1 MISPER
7 HDALRQSWLKL
18 LARYDVTPAS
28 ASPPFEL
35 LVAAYSAPDRH
46 YHTLDHLDEMFRVAG
61 RLSTIT
67 DDTGPLHLAI
77 WFHDVVYDSRAKDN
91 EPRSADLAV
100 DLLGPIGVPASTLEK
115 VVRLIRVTAHR
126 PDDPP
131 PGDRDTAILLD
142 ADLAILGS
150 PEDRYTRYAADIRQE
165 YAWVP
170 DVDYREGRSA
180 VLEAFLR
187 RPRIY
192 SHDLLFQEIE
202 TRARANMRAEVASL
216 RGSA

>member
-7 HDALRQSWLKL
+7 HNALRQSWVKL
-18 LARYDVTPAS
+18 LARYAVTPA
-28 ASPPFEL
+28 AAAPPFDL
-35 LVAAYSAPDRH
+35 LSAAYSAPDRH
-46 YHTLDHLDEMFRVAG
+46 YHTHEHLDEVFRVAG

-67 DDTGPLHLAI
+67 DDTGPLQLAI
-77 WFHDVVYDSRAKDN
+77 WFHDAVYDPRAKDN

-100 DLLGPIGVPASTLEK
+100 DLLGPIGVPASTLER
-115 VVRLIRVTAHR
+115 VVRLILATAHR

-142 ADLAILGS
+142 ADLAILGA
-150 PEDRYTRYAADIRQE
+150 PEERYARYAVDIRQE

-170 DVDYREGRSA
+170 DAEYRNGRAA
-180 VLEAFLR
+180 VLEVFLR

-192 SHDLLFQEIE
+192 CNDLLFQEIE
-202 TRARANMRAEVASL
+202 GRARANMRAEVASL
-216 RGSA
+216 RPSG

>member
-1 MISPER
+1 MIPPER
-7 HDALRQSWLKL
+7 HEAFRQSWLKL
-18 LARYDVTPAS
+18 LARYTVPPAS
-28 ASPPFEL
+28 ATPPFDL

-46 YHTLDHLDEMFRVAG
+46 YHTLEHLDEMFRVAG

-77 WFHDVVYDSRAKDN
+77 WFHDAVYDPRAKDN

-100 DLLGPIGVPASTLEK
+100 DLLGPIGVPASTLER
-115 VVRLIRVTAHR
+115 VVRMIRATAHR

-131 PGDRDTAILLD
+131 PGDRDTGILLD
-142 ADLAILGS
+142 ADLAVLGS
-150 PEDRYTRYAADIRQE
+150 PPERYARYAADIRKE

-170 DVDYREGRSA
+170 EPDYRKGRAA
-180 VLEAFLR
+180 VLEAFLA

-192 SHDLLFQEIE
+192 LNDLLFQEAE
-202 TRARANMRAEVASL
+202 ERARANL
-216 RGSA
+216 RGELTTLRPA